1 MKAETP
7 GCRVVTQ
14 YFAAG
19 ERVYEL
25 ASGGAALDIRISSH
39 AVGPGERSWH
49 VAAQVGRSADGV
61 VIADFAPTKSEALN
75 KVAALWAEREAELGL
90 PVFDWPAV
98 AVALLAVRAI

>member
-1 MKAETP
+1 M
-7 GCRVVTQ
+7 TQ

-25 ASGGAALDIRISSH
+25 ESGNAALDIRISSR
-39 AVGPGERSWH
+39 AVAPGERSWH
-49 VAAQVGRSADGV
+49 VAAQMGRSADGV

-90 PVFDWPAV
+90 SGFDWPAV
-98 AVALLAVRAI
+98 AAALVAVRAI